1 MAPLIAF
8 LILLAQIQCSMGE
21 VYIVYMGKKTI
32 EDHELV
38 TKSHHETLASVLG
51 SEDLAKSA
59 ILYSYRHGFSGFAA
73 DMNPGHAKALS
84 KMPGVVSVFR
94 SKKVKLH
101 TTHSWDFLGLDVM
114 KPKGILQ
121 ESGFGVDVIVGVVDS
136 GVWPE
141 AESFNDKSMPAVPTR
156 WKGICQIG
164 ENFTAS
170 NCNRKLIGA
179 RYFDQSVDPSV
190 EDYRSP
196 RDKNS
201 HGTHTSSTAVGRLVY
216 GASDDEFGSGIAR
229 GGAPMARLAM
239 YKFYEESSSLE
250 ADIISAIDYAIYD
263 GVDILSISAGMENTY
278 DYNTDGIA
286 IAAFHAV
293 QNGILVV
300 ASGGN
305 SGPYPST
312 IINTA
317 PWILSVGASTIDRG
331 FHAKIVLPDNAT
343 SCQATPSQHR
353 TGSKVGLHGIAS
365 GENGY
370 CTEATLNGTTLRG
383 KYVLCFASSAEL
395 PVDMDAIEKAGATGI
410 IITDTARSIT
420 GTLSLPIFVVPS
432 ACGVQLLGHRSHE
445 KSSTIYIHPPE
456 TVTGIGPAPA
466 VATFSARG
474 PNPISPDILKPDIIA
489 PGVDIIAAI
498 PPKNHS
504 SSSAKSFGAM
514 SGTSMS
520 CPHVSGVAALLK
532 SLHPDWSPSAIKS
545 AIMTT
550 AWNMDNTRD
559 IITDSFTLSYSNPF
573 GYGAGHINPTK
584 AADPGLVYVTTP
596 QDYALFCCSLGSICK
611 IEHSKCSSQTLAA
624 TELNYPSI
632 TISNLVGTKTVKRV
646 VTNVGTPYSSYRAIV
661 EEPHSVR
668 VTVKP
673 DNLHFN
679 SSVTKLSY
687 EITFEAAQ
695 IVRSVGHYAFGS
707 ITWSDG
713 VHYVRSPISVQVND
727 FIRA

>member
-1 MAPLIAF
+1 
-8 LILLAQIQCSMGE
+8 
-21 VYIVYMGKKTI
+21 VYIVYMGKKTV

-51 SEDLAKSA
+51 SEDLAKGA

-73 DMNPGHAKALS
+73 DMNPRHAKALS

-343 SCQATPSQHR
+343 SCQVCKMAHR
-353 TGSKVGLHGIAS
+353 TGSEVGLHRIAS
-365 GENGY
+365 GEDG
-370 CTEATLNGTTLRG
+370 LNGTTLRG

-410 IITDTARSIT
+410 IITDTVTDHMRSKPDRSC
-420 GTLSLPIFVVPS
+420 LSSSFEL
-432 ACGVQLLGHRSHE
+432 AYLNCR
-445 KSSTIYIHPPE
+445 SSTIYIHPPE

-498 PPKNHS
+498 PPKSHS
-504 SSSAKSFGAM
+504 SSSAKSFGAK

-632 TISNLVGTKTVKRV
+632 TISNLVGAKTVKRV
-646 VTNVGTPYSSYRAIV
+646 VTNVGTPCSSYRAIV

-673 DNLHFN
+673 DILHFN